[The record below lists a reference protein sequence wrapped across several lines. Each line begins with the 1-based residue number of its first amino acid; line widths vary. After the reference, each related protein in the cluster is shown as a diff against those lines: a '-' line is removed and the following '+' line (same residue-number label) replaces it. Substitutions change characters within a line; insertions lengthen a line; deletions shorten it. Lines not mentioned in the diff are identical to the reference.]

1 MPRSTPATSALWA
14 AALITLAGV
23 ACAAPGYDPRETFA
37 PITLPDAPGVYRS
50 AGGAPG
56 PDYWQN
62 RADYQI
68 HADLDPAAKTLTGE
82 ETITYANNSPDT
94 LDCLWL
100 QLDQNIYRRDAR
112 SVLSS
117 DWPRHD
123 FTDGFVLDE
132 VSLVTDGKAAPAAHL
147 VSDTRL
153 QVRLAAPLVHGGKV
167 KLHVRWHYAVPGA
180 WGGRTSWVDTPRGP
194 IFDIAQWYPRMAVY
208 DDVRGWDTSPY
219 LVQEF
224 YLEYGDFDYSV
235 TVPSDM
241 VVAGTGELANPA
253 EVLTAG
259 QRDRLAAARASD
271 KPVMIRTAEDVAAA
285 PPAKGSLTWRFH
297 MADTR
302 DVVFSASR
310 AFVWDAARI
319 NLPGGKTALAQSFY
333 PPEVGGADAWGR
345 STEYLKDSVEH
356 FSQRWAPYPY
366 PNAFSV
372 AGGTSGME
380 YPGMAFDG
388 LDDKGKALFW
398 ITAHEIGHTWFP
410 MMVGFDERR
419 HAWMDEGF
427 NTFIDTFESDE
438 FEGGVYGPKRD
449 SEFAPGGGLPA
460 DEIES
465 VLSDPAAPPI
475 LTRADL
481 ISEKYRHPVTYFKS
495 AYGLVLLREVILGPE
510 RFDLAFRKFIA
521 DWAFKHP
528 KPSDFF
534 RTMESEGGEDLS
546 WFWQGWYFENWN
558 IDMAVEGVAYVG
570 GDPAKGAKV
579 TIANLDKLVLPTTL
593 EVVYADG
600 KTVDVAVPVETW
612 MLRSRAEVALPG
624 GPSIVSATLD
634 PRHLIP
640 DKDRSNN
647 RWQADV
653 KHEQPSSAVFT
664 NGSGVSH

>member
-1 MPRSTPATSALWA
+1 
-14 AALITLAGV
+14 
-23 ACAAPGYDPRETFA
+23 
-37 PITLPDAPGVYRS
+37 
-50 AGGAPG
+50 
-56 PDYWQN
+56 
-62 RADYQI
+62 
-68 HADLDPAAKTLTGE
+68 
-82 ETITYANNSPDT
+82 
-94 LDCLWL
+94 
-100 QLDQNIYRRDAR
+100 
-112 SVLSS
+112 
-117 DWPRHD
+117 
-123 FTDGFVLDE
+123 
-132 VSLVTDGKAAPAAHL
+132 
-147 VSDTRL
+147 
-153 QVRLAAPLVHGGKV
+153 
-167 KLHVRWHYAVPGA
+167 
-180 WGGRTSWVDTPRGP
+180 
-194 IFDIAQWYPRMAVY
+194 
-208 DDVRGWDTSPY
+208 
-219 LVQEF
+219 
-224 YLEYGDFDYSV
+224 
-235 TVPSDM
+235 
-241 VVAGTGELANPA
+241 
-253 EVLTAG
+253 
-259 QRDRLAAARASD
+259 
-271 KPVMIRTAEDVAAA
+271 
-285 PPAKGSLTWRFH
+285 
-297 MADTR
+297 
-302 DVVFSASR
+302 
-310 AFVWDAARI
+310 
-319 NLPGGKTALAQSFY
+319 
-333 PPEVGGADAWGR
+333 
-345 STEYLKDSVEH
+345 
-356 FSQRWAPYPY
+356 
-366 PNAFSV
+366 
-372 AGGTSGME
+372 
-380 YPGMAFDG
+380 
-388 LDDKGKALFW
+388 
-398 ITAHEIGHTWFP
+398 
-410 MMVGFDERR
+410 MVGFDERR